1 MYFDLAICLFPPMN
15 STMLKYP
22 VTQKTH
28 EGRELSDVNCSKIFF
43 DLPLKV
49 MEIKINK

>member
-1 MYFDLAICLFPPMN
+1 MYFDLAICLFPSVN

-22 VTQKTH
+22 ATQKTH
-28 EGRELSDVNCSKIFF
+28 EGREFSDINCSKIFF
-43 DLPLKV
+43 DLPHRV